1 MDITQCIL
9 TFLQVNVSEIVQLS
23 QIQIILLSKLL
34 SLNLNSILFIAYL
47 IVSVMIKR
55 AAFMA
60 AFFMSCLLFDMAI
73 FDQLSESQLYALTFA
88 IYSYAIFVRPCNNQ
102 TTIACVIILFL
113 CVAIGYDAYFY
124 GIGGAY
130 GTSETFIYNNIQ
142 YLAMYAHIIL
152 ISTLFPFRRIGDSFR
167 HFVDSILLL
176 SRNSAYFTPI

>member
-1 MDITQCIL
+1 MDIFECIL
-9 TFLQVNVSEIVQLS
+9 TFLQISESEKTVINLEQMS
-23 QIQIILLSKLL
+23 LLTLTL
-34 SLNLNSILFIAYL
+34 SLNLNSLLFAAYL

-88 IYSYAIFVRPCNNQ
+88 IYSYAIFVRPCNNE

-152 ISTLFPFRRIGDSFR
+152 ISTLFPFRRIGDGFR